1 VTSFLFIEWNHVKG
15 KEASRPAMGD
25 YECGSSS
32 HLYVILV
39 GQRALLSETGV
50 PALREGKG

>member
-1 VTSFLFIEWNHVKG
+1 MTSFLFIEWNHVKG